1 MDVQI
6 GPWAYVSLRGESIN
20 DFPAYSTV
28 TEILQDTSLSPQGL
42 IIRAM
47 VCCNLLES
55 SARRFWLLEIDNGK
69 PAGLFDSLQGLMP
82 VTVEATRR
90 LRITGFLLTK
100 TETCCPVLKS
110 KELEQ
115 VAGKLARKERPSVS
129 IAVRR
134 RTAWLRATHQG
145 PPRSTAKVKKSVAKR
160 SPTAQKQ
167 LGRFFGG
174 SRRHTGT
181 KPAAKTRTDCGKK
194 DPEVCNRSSK
204 KPAEG
209 EPGPGVKAQLTLH
222 ICPEGKEDE
231 TGPRIETRAQPG
243 LGVEQDLQLQVDSV
257 LNADPGKALSG
268 GDPKN
273 TSREAIKA
281 DYGVI
286 SLFDGVSTVVPALQ
300 KKLGYPPVVAILA
313 EIDGSLRALVCAEF
327 GYRPDQSW
335 GRSKSGSAC
344 LYVKDVNS
352 LLEDGCR
359 RLHEAVAIAPGI
371 KWIVVGGSP
380 CQDLT
385 FAGAFRGV
393 LGLVGKNSRLFFTLL
408 GVIRAMQDLVSKRNV
423 RFLVENAGSMI
434 DLHYQA
440 FCTLLGIPPE
450 PRSNY
455 VWDPAEHG
463 YGITRKRNFF
473 RGHKDRQPIQ
483 NPQKLSPVQGGPLL
497 LQSGQPI
504 TFPPLLRTRD
514 LLPFEVCWSSWTL
527 YQPCSLVWDYDFW
540 GGPDAFRRKVVMH
553 QGKVPQLQWE
563 DIIPPPFLQP
573 WRKFISLL
581 QSNGTGSKGF
591 DDTIKQ
597 LIPMFNGSQIRLP
610 IRTLK
615 EREVLQLS
623 GLDGIWSHTSL
634 DDAERLPE
642 RVIRDYCG
650 NSFHPDLISSA
661 LGGDQCLQEWV
672 NDTSEGS
679 ESEVASQNT
688 VLQVYTHLCQEV
700 EQIGIKQGLKFGAQ
714 LVKDFPLYPDHCDP
728 HRRVEVPRI
737 HDAPLVG
744 PRPPKQTKQE
754 RFQFCCNQAAVHHLG
769 VSLCQAL
776 RNFGLEVCFDAFRT
790 PATAIFQFE
799 EYIRFL
805 FGLQDGQVTQT
816 TSGQGPDLLMVN
828 QIRTAFQRLDQ
839 QRTRIALLDCLLAA
853 GCSHGSSKWPVGHFV
868 VFREGPQHQVFYIG
882 AEQPK
887 LILLVLEDQYGQPSM
902 WVIGASAYRVPLLGG
917 QSVPRVIESA
927 TRRSGPDPDN
937 YAWVEHKDGIT
948 WLNMPLHTSKPA
960 GCAICLLTQI
970 KELAYCPIHSSAH
983 LDPAHLAHVV
993 CTQEDNAV
1001 FRVAGWV
1008 TPFSDAA
1015 KFWIFHVIRRND
1027 GVQIFEHDNFVALP
1041 QEVTIHSPCS
1051 DCPSAPTPD
1060 IPAGQFNQ
1068 LLVKWPFQ
1076 DSRHFLIRTGG
1087 DPKQFEHWL
1096 LTRSLTRR
1104 NEQVG

>member
-1 MDVQI
+1 
-6 GPWAYVSLRGESIN
+6 
-20 DFPAYSTV
+20 
-28 TEILQDTSLSPQGL
+28 
-42 IIRAM
+42 
-47 VCCNLLES
+47 
-55 SARRFWLLEIDNGK
+55 
-69 PAGLFDSLQGLMP
+69 MP
-82 VTVEATRR
+82 VTVEATRK

-100 TETCCPVLKS
+100 TQTGCPVLKS

-129 IAVRR
+129 IAVRS

-145 PPRSTAKVKKSVAKR
+145 PPKSTGKVKQSIGKR
-160 SPTAQKQ
+160 SPTAPKQ
-167 LGRFFGG
+167 PGRFSGC
-174 SRRHTGT
+174 SRWHPLT
-181 KPAAKTRTDCGKK
+181 KSAAKTRTNCGKK
-194 DPEVCNRSSK
+194 TTGVCNRSLT
-204 KPAEG
+204 KPTEKETRPEA
-209 EPGPGVKAQLTLH
+209 KAQPMLH
-222 ICPEGKEDE
+222 SRVEGKEDKTGLRRE
-231 TGPRIETRAQPG
+231 TSAQPK
-243 LGVEQDLQLQVDSV
+243 LGVEQNLQHQVDYV
-257 LNADPGKALSG
+257 VDADPGKALSEG
-268 GDPKN
+268 VSNN
-273 TSREAIKA
+273 TSRVAIKEE
-281 DYGVI
+281 YGVI
-286 SLFDGVSTVVPALQ
+286 SLFDGVSTVVPTLH
-300 KKLGYPPVVAILA
+300 KKLGYPPAVAILA

-352 LLEDGCR
+352 LLDNSCR
-359 RLHEAVAIAPGI
+359 RLQEAVAIAPGI

-408 GVIRAMQDLVSKRNV
+408 GVIRAMQDLVSKKNV
-423 RFLVENAGSMI
+423 RFLIENAGSMI

-440 FCTLLGIPPE
+440 FCALLGIPSE
-450 PRSNY
+450 PRSDY

-463 YGITRKRNFF
+463 YGVTRKRNFF

-527 YQPCSLVWDYDFW
+527 YQPCSLIWDYDFW
-540 GGPDAFRRKVVMH
+540 GGPEAFRRKVVMH
-553 QGKVPQLQWE
+553 HGKVPQLQWE

-597 LIPMFNGSQIRLP
+597 LIPLFNCSQIRLP

-623 GLDGIWSHTSL
+623 GLDGIWTHTSL
-634 DDAERLPE
+634 DDAEKLPE

-661 LGGDQCLQEWV
+661 LGSDQCLQEWI

-679 ESEVASQNT
+679 ENEVADQNT

-714 LVKDFPLYPDHCDP
+714 LVKDFPRYPDHCDP
-728 HRRVEVPRI
+728 RKRVEVPRI

-754 RFQFCCNQAAVHHLG
+754 RLQFCCNQAAVHHLG
-769 VSLCQAL
+769 VPLCQAL
-776 RNFGLEVCFDAFRT
+776 RNCGLEVCFDAFRT
-790 PATAIFQFE
+790 PVTAIFQFE

-805 FGLQDGQVTQT
+805 FGLHDGLVTQT
-816 TSGQGPDLLMVN
+816 TSRQRPNLAIVN
-828 QIRTAFQRLDQ
+828 QIRTAFRKLAQ

-853 GCSHGSSKWPVGHFV
+853 GCSNENSKWPVGHFV
-868 VFREGPQHQVFYIG
+868 VFREGSQHQVCYIG

-927 TRRSGPDPDN
+927 TKRSGPDPDN
-937 YAWVEHKDGIT
+937 IAWVEHKDGT
-948 WLNMPLHTSKPA
+948 TLLNMPMHISKPV
-960 GCAICLLTQI
+960 GCAICLLAQI

-983 LDPAHLAHVV
+983 LNPVHFAHFV
-993 CTQEDNAV
+993 CIQEDNDV

-1015 KFWIFHVIRRND
+1015 KFWVFHVIRRND
-1027 GVQIFEHDNFVALP
+1027 SVQVFEHDNFVALP
-1041 QEVTIHSPCS
+1041 QEVAIHSPCS
-1051 DCPSAPTPD
+1051 DCHSVPTPD

-1068 LLVKWPFQ
+1068 LFLNWPFQ
-1076 DSRHFLIRTGG
+1076 DSRHFLIRIGG
-1087 DPKQFEHWL
+1087 DPKQFERWL
-1096 LTRSLTRR
+1096 LTRSLTRS